1 MVARPAL
8 NQVATFQETTNV
20 VRIAG
25 DGRARHPGLWGMGHF
40 GALRGYII
48 FGQHIGLLP
57 GRHRFR

>member
-25 DGRARHPGLWGMGHF
+25 NRRGPKPGLWGVAHF
-40 GALRGYII
+40 GTLRGHIV